1 VVALP
6 PIPERLVSALAQQF
20 PDRAPDLQWTEKEV
34 WFRSGQASVVRYL
47 ITKMQEQFEKG
58 IDLEVG

>member
-1 VVALP
+1 MVALP
-6 PIPERLVSALAQQF
+6 PISERLVSALAQQF

-34 WFRSGQASVVRYL
+34 WFRSGQASVVRFL
-47 ITKMQEQFEKG
+47 VTAMQEQFEKG

>member
-1 VVALP
+1 MVALP
-6 PIPERLVSALAQQF
+6 PISERLVSALSQQF

-47 ITKMQEQFEKG
+47 IAVMQEQFEKG

>member
-6 PIPERLVSALAQQF
+6 PISERLVSALAQKF

-34 WFRSGQASVVRYL
+34 WFRSGQASVVRFL
-47 ITKMQEQFEKG
+47 ITAMQEQYEKG
-58 IDLEVG
+58 VDLEVG

>member
-1 VVALP
+1 MVALP
-6 PIPERLVSALAQQF
+6 PISGRLVSALAQQF

-47 ITKMQEQFEKG
+47 IAVMQEQFEKG

>member
-1 VVALP
+1 MVALP
-6 PIPERLVSALAQQF
+6 PISERLVSALAQKF

-34 WFRSGQASVVRYL
+34 WFRSGQASVVRFL
-47 ITKMQEQFEKG
+47 VTAMQEQFEKG

>member
-1 VVALP
+1 
-6 PIPERLVSALAQQF
+6 LAQQF

-34 WFRSGQASVVRYL
+34 WFRSGQASVVRHL
-47 ITKMQEQFEKG
+47 IAVMQEQFEKG

>member
-6 PIPERLVSALAQQF
+6 PISERLVSALAQKF

-34 WFRSGQASVVRYL
+34 WFRSGQASVVRFL
-47 ITKMQEQFEKG
+47 ITAMQEQFEKG
-58 IDLEVG
+58 VDLEVG

>member
-1 VVALP
+1 MVALP
-6 PIPERLVSALAQQF
+6 PISERLVSALAQQF

-47 ITKMQEQFEKG
+47 IAVMQEQFEKG
-58 IDLEVG
+58 LDLDVD

>member
-1 VVALP
+1 MVALP
-6 PIPERLVSALAQQF
+6 PISERLVSALAQQF

-47 ITKMQEQFEKG
+47 IAVMQEQFEKG

>member
-6 PIPERLVSALAQQF
+6 PIPERLVSVLAQQF

-34 WFRSGQASVVRYL
+34 WFRSGQASVVRFL
-47 ITKMQEQFEKG
+47 IAKLQEQYEKG
-58 IDLEVG
+58 VDLEVG

>member
-6 PIPERLVSALAQQF
+6 PISERLVSALAQKF

-47 ITKMQEQFEKG
+47 ITAMQEQYEKG
-58 IDLEVG
+58 IDLEVS

>member
-1 VVALP
+1 MVALP
-6 PIPERLVSALAQQF
+6 PISERLVSALAQQF

-47 ITKMQEQFEKG
+47 IAVMQEQFEKG
-58 IDLEVG
+58 LDLEVD

>member
-6 PIPERLVSALAQQF
+6 PISERLVSALAQQF

-47 ITKMQEQFEKG
+47 IAVMQEQFEKG

>member
-6 PIPERLVSALAQQF
+6 PISERLVSALAQKF

-34 WFRSGQASVVRYL
+34 WFRSGQASVVRFL
-47 ITKMQEQFEKG
+47 VAAMQEQFEKG
-58 IDLEVG
+58 VDLEVG

>member
-1 VVALP
+1 MVALP
-6 PIPERLVSALAQQF
+6 PISERLVSALAQKF

-47 ITKMQEQFEKG
+47 ITAMQEQYEKG
-58 IDLEVG
+58 IDLEVS

>member
-6 PIPERLVSALAQQF
+6 PISERLVSALAQKF

-34 WFRSGQASVVRYL
+34 WFRSGQASVVRFL
-47 ITKMQEQFEKG
+47 VTAMQEQFEKG